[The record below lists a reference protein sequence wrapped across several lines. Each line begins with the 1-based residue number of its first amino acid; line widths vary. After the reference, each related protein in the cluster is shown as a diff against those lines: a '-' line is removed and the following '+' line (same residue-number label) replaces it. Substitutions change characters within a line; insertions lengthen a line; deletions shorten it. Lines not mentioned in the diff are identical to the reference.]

1 MSTDTSL
8 QLYSAATANQP
19 WLKMIYKDGSD
30 FAAVGEE
37 MTEETS
43 REEDFVQA
51 GVSSFLGAESI
62 ALLFLESLA
71 DKPQEVE
78 VGAEEIPYGEKEDIA
93 IYVRPISRAA
103 MAMSMRAYRTPSLAI

>member
-51 GVSSFLGAESI
+51 GVSSF
-62 ALLFLESLA
+62 
-71 DKPQEVE
+71 
-78 VGAEEIPYGEKEDIA
+78 
-93 IYVRPISRAA
+93 
-103 MAMSMRAYRTPSLAI
+103 

>member
-51 GVSSFLGAESI
+51 GVSSFLS
-62 ALLFLESLA
+62 A
-71 DKPQEVE
+71 D
-78 VGAEEIPYGEKEDIA
+78 G
-93 IYVRPISRAA
+93 
-103 MAMSMRAYRTPSLAI
+103 TPSSFSRLLSSL

>member
-1 MSTDTSL
+1 MRQADIQSVAIVYVSTDTSL

-43 REEDFVQA
+43 RDEDFIQA
-51 GVSSFLGAESI
+51 AVSKSVTSSPPRFLLREGRLRSDS
-62 ALLFLESLA
+62 SLIF
-71 DKPQEVE
+71 PGQ
-78 VGAEEIPYGEKEDIA
+78 
-93 IYVRPISRAA
+93 S
-103 MAMSMRAYRTPSLAI
+103 